1 MIKHLKTYLIISVSL
16 LFFYSSFNCSAA
28 VINSPSADSTKIVS
42 PWYKKL
48 SIIAEYQYFKTCHH
62 SRFDG
67 GYAFVDYNATANFA
81 IGLGIGYDYSTLHID
96 NGYNLRHV
104 KVLPVLADFRYVPF
118 SNWIVCPFAVADVGY
133 STFIKYEQEDPTH
146 VENTI
151 NVTDRGLYTYGGGGV
166 LVKLSHQVT
175 VFTTAGFTGMHM
187 SFSNLDV
194 NPRGLSNQ
202 VGVKVNLH

>member
-1 MIKHLKTYLIISVSL
+1 MIKHLQYYFRISL
-16 LFFYSSFNCSAA
+16 LLAFFLSAFNCLASTGK
-28 VINSPSADSTKIVS
+28 SSSTDSTKTDT
-42 PWYKKL
+42 PWHKKL
-48 SIIAEYQYFKTCHH
+48 SIIAEYQYFKTVHH

-67 GYAFVDYNATANFA
+67 GYAFLDYNATANFA
-81 IGLGIGYDYSTLHID
+81 MGLGIGYDYSTLHID

-146 VENTI
+146 VESTR
-151 NVTDRGLYTYGGGGV
+151 NVTDHGLYTFGGAGI
-166 LVKLSHQVT
+166 LVKLSHKVT
-175 VFTTAGFTGMHM
+175 AYTSAGFTGMHM
-187 SFSNLDV
+187 SFNNLDV

-202 VGVKVNLH
+202 IGIKVNLQ

>member
-1 MIKHLKTYLIISVSL
+1 MIKHLQLYFRISL
-16 LFFYSSFNCSAA
+16 LLVFFFTSLNCLASSAKQPF
-28 VINSPSADSTKIVS
+28 ADSTKTDT

-48 SIIAEYQYFKTCHH
+48 SVIAEYQYFKTVHH

-67 GYAFVDYNATANFA
+67 GYAFLDYNATAHFA
-81 IGLGIGYDYSTLHID
+81 MGLGIAYDYSTLHID

-118 SNWIVCPFAVADVGY
+118 SHWIVSPFAVADVGY

-146 VENTI
+146 VESTR
-151 NVTDRGLYTYGGGGV
+151 NVTDRGLYTYGGGGL
-166 LVKLSHQVT
+166 LVKLNHRVT
-175 VFTTAGFTGMHM
+175 LYTSAGFTGMHM

-194 NPRGLSNQ
+194 NPRGLTNKI
-202 VGVKVNLH
+202 GIKVNLQ